1 MEGDANVF
9 PLQQEKS
16 QLANTWL
23 RGPEMIWLLRHF
35 QDGAPGSKTRQLLR
49 ATPLD
54 SRLSGRMRTT
64 LPAPHLPDQL
74 RMRGDLW

>member
-9 PLQQEKS
+9 PLQQETC
-16 QLANTWL
+16 QLANTWH

-49 ATPLD
+49 ATPPE
-54 SRLSGRMRTT
+54 SWLSGRMRTT
-64 LPAPHLPDQL
+64 LQASHLPDQL
-74 RMRGDLW
+74 RL